1 MDYGDDPRLT
11 NVSAEVKRLEREVSD
26 AEWDSDPRLEYLV
39 QQLRHYKELQEKG
52 QLYEPNF

>member
-1 MDYGDDPRLT
+1 MGYGDDPRLT
-11 NVSAEVKRLEREVSD
+11 EVSAEVKKLEREVSD
-26 AEWDSDPRLEYLV
+26 AEWDNDPRLEYLV